1 MSARAD
7 SLASPGIRSF
17 SQATEWWVLWLF
29 ALGGGFVLFEPSPY
43 ELGFFLALLV
53 LLVGGMRLGSAGL
66 FMTALLA
73 LFNIGGLFALVPF
86 LHDGDAVMFIA
97 ISFYLA
103 ATATFFCVPCAK

>member
-1 MSARAD
+1 MVGLVAVRARRRLCFC
-7 SLASPGIRSF
+7 SSRR
-17 SQATEWWVLWLF
+17 
-29 ALGGGFVLFEPSPY
+29 PY

-97 ISFYLA
+97 ILVLPGRNGDL
-103 ATATFFCVPCAK
+103 FCVPCAK